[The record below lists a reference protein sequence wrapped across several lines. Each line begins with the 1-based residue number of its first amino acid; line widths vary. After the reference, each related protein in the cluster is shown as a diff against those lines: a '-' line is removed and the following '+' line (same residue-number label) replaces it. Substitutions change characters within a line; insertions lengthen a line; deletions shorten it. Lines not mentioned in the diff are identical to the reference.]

1 MNQEVKYFKRVN
13 TNLSLIIGDLNMRQ
27 KGLQREVGALTTEV
41 EKQEHVMKKFK
52 DDVFETLQHIPDY
65 KKLKVGIVSLYKS
78 YVLKENY
85 KKTAQGDTN
94 AAVDVNQKRKYYE
107 SMVEYYRTALASNQM
122 DHKQQN
128 NKYMK
133 ENVSLLQEINDL
145 RKELHAIDMNI
156 RLIANANVPNP

>member
-1 MNQEVKYFKRVN
+1 
-13 TNLSLIIGDLNMRQ
+13 
-27 KGLQREVGALTTEV
+27 
-41 EKQEHVMKKFK
+41 
-52 DDVFETLQHIPDY
+52 
-65 KKLKVGIVSLYKS
+65 
-78 YVLKENY
+78 
-85 KKTAQGDTN
+85 
-94 AAVDVNQKRKYYE
+94 
-107 SMVEYYRTALASNQM
+107 M